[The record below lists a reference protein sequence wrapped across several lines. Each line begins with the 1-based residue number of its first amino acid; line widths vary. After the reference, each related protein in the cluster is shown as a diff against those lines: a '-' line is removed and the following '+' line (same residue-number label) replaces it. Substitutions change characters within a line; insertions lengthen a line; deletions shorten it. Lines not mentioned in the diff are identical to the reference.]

1 MFPNNTR
8 EEDMQVCG
16 AGEQKL
22 FCKDYVENIQVN
34 LVLSAVGC
42 FLVLLSLVREAHGA
56 GSWLRLL
63 AHVYTVHA

>member
-1 MFPNNTR
+1 
-8 EEDMQVCG
+8 MQVCG

-42 FLVLLSLVREAHGA
+42 FLVLLSLVRSLAAARSFECGGGGA
-56 GSWLRLL
+56 FGCSKSQF
-63 AHVYTVHA
+63 

>member
-1 MFPNNTR
+1 
-8 EEDMQVCG
+8 MQVCG

-42 FLVLLSLVREAHGA
+42 FLVLLSLVRNG
-56 GSWLRLL
+56 GGDTKL
-63 AHVYTVHA
+63 